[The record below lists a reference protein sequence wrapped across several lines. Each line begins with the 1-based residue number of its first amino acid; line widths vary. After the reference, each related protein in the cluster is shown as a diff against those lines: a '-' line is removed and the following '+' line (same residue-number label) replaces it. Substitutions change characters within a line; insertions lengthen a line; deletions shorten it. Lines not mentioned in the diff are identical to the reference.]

1 MAERGI
7 IFGAPMIC
15 ALLAGRKTMT
25 RRLVSTKDTVRGGPS
40 LFNGEWADAYVLD
53 PGNASWREAAY
64 PYRIGDR
71 LWVREAYSGPH
82 AYTGTP
88 PRDWHFNSDIWY
100 WADGNPEDG
109 DWTKPKPGMH
119 MPRWASRLTLTVIG
133 VKVERLNDLTEADAL
148 AEGVAWDADKQ
159 WFHVPGV
166 AHPDK
171 AFSVLS
177 RVTAR
182 EMFAALWD
190 VIHGSGAW
198 LASPWVVAVSFTV
211 ALRNIDAEEA
221 VAA

>member
-1 MAERGI
+1 MADRGI
-7 IFGAPMIC
+7 IFSAIMIA

-25 RRLVSTKDTVRGGPS
+25 RRLLKRPGALAV
-40 LFNGEWADAYVLD
+40 ADAWGAKAMSL
-53 PGNASWREAAY
+53 PENADLL
-64 PYRIGDR
+64 PYAVGDR
-71 LWVREAYSGPH
+71 LWVREGW
-82 AYTGTP
+82 TTRQGLDGTA
-88 PRDWHFNSDIWY
+88 PRDISPRQSVGYLANTEEGPWL
-100 WADGNPEDG
+100 G
-109 DWTKPKPGMH
+109 KPRPSIR
-119 MPRWASRLTLTVIG
+119 MPRWASRLTLTVTG

-166 AHPDK
+166 AHPNKD
-171 AFSVLS
+171 FPVLS

-211 ALRNIDAEEA
+211 AQRNIDAEEA